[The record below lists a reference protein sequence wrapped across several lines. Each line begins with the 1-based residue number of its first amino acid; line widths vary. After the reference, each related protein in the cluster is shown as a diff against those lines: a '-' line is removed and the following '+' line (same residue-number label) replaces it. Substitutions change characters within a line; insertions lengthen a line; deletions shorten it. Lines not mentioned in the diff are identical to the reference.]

1 VKAIVA
7 GMLVLA
13 AARAPA
19 QGLDGRIEP
28 ELRGDVIAASQATS
42 WQGGA
47 GLQIPAGYYA
57 RIGLDAAVGAD
68 VAHGVSETSGRV
80 DVLARFLFDPFRQTR
95 WGVSAGAGVSVRAR
109 EGDRVRPYLL
119 AVMDLE
125 APRTSSGLAPAVQVG
140 LGGGVRVGLVLRW
153 AAPRAR

>member
-1 VKAIVA
+1 MA
-7 GMLVLA
+7 GVLMLVA
-13 AARAPA
+13 MRASA
-19 QGLDGRIEP
+19 QGLDGTIEP
-28 ELRGDVIAASQATS
+28 ELRADMIAASHVTS

-80 DVLARFLFDPFRQTR
+80 DVLARFLFDPFRQTH

-109 EGDRVRPYLL
+109 EGDHVRPYLL
-119 AVMDLE
+119 AVLDLE
-125 APRTSSGLAPAVQVG
+125 APRTSGGVAPAVQVG
-140 LGGGVRVGLVLRW
+140 LGGGVRVGLVLRR